1 MTDGQ
6 QAGGDDMTTGDDQTD
21 SDIHDRVDRLE
32 SLVEQQQEIVEDKR
46 GREASLE
53 ARLDTLKQRVEAN
66 GER

>member
-1 MTDGQ
+1 
-6 QAGGDDMTTGDDQTD
+6 MTTSDDQTD

-32 SLVEQQQEIVEDKR
+32 SLVEQQQEIIKDKC
-46 GREASLE
+46 GREASPE